1 VFVRSTI
8 RGTRG
13 IDVGHD
19 RVMYFRGDMV
29 FVVEAVFA
37 TNCGFV
43 TGSRVESEGGA
54 ATSSLM
60 NGELEPGIAIY
71 SYL

>member
-1 VFVRSTI
+1 
-8 RGTRG
+8 
-13 IDVGHD
+13 
-19 RVMYFRGDMV
+19 
-29 FVVEAVFA
+29 
-37 TNCGFV
+37 
-43 TGSRVESEGGA
+43 VESEGGA